1 MLFKL
6 DRRVKPG
13 DDAEPGEALV
23 NATDVKKPDIAGM
36 VIAGV
41 LLLIA
46 LVIFWDTSAMQ
57 VATTYGMGPTA
68 MPYVIATGL
77 AVLAAGNFWLAWRGD
92 FPERESFDPKAI
104 ILILGGLAALIAI
117 IGLGGGFIPATAVLF
132 AATATAF
139 GRRAI
144 HIDFAIGLVLAV
156 AVFLLFD
163 KLLTL
168 ALPAGPIERLL

>member
-1 MLFKL
+1 M
-6 DRRVKPG
+6 
-13 DDAEPGEALV
+13 DDARRR
-23 NATDVKKPDIAGM
+23 PDIAGM

-46 LVIFWDTSAMQ
+46 AVVFWDTSALQ
-57 VATTYGMGPTA
+57 LAPTYGVGPKA
-68 MPYVIATGL
+68 MPYVVATGM
-77 AVLAAGNFWLAWRGD
+77 AVLAAGNFWLAWRGEVA
-92 FPERESFDPKAI
+92 ERESIDPKPI
-104 ILILGGLAALIAI
+104 VLILGGLAALIAI

-144 HIDFAIGLVLAV
+144 HIDLAIGLALGFI
-156 AVFLLFD
+156 VFLLFD

-168 ALPAGPIERLL
+168 ALPAGPIERLF